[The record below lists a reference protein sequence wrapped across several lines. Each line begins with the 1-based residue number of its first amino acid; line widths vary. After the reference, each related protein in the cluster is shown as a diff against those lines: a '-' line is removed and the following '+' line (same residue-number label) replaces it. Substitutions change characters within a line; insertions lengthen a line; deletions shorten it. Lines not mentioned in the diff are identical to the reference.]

1 MLPFSITL
9 RDGVP
14 VYEQVIY
21 AVTRAIVGGQL
32 RPGDVFPSVRALS
45 QELKINP
52 NTAHK
57 IVAALIEQGLL
68 VARPGIGTEVA
79 DGRRGPSAARR
90 TTLEHDAERLAVA
103 AKRAGFSIHDVVAM
117 IRRQWARLARPSDQG
132 EA

>member
-1 MLPFSITL
+1 MLPFSISL

-32 RPGDVFPSVRALS
+32 RPGDLFPSVRTLS
-45 QELKINP
+45 QALKIDP

-68 VARPGIGTEVA
+68 VVRTGIGAQVA
-79 DGRRGPSAARR
+79 DHTRGPAAGGRAS
-90 TTLEHDAERLAVA
+90 LEQDVERLAVA
-103 AKRAGFSIHDVVAM
+103 ARRAGLSINDVIAAV
-117 IRRQWARLARPSDQG
+117 RRQWARLARLGD
-132 EA
+132 